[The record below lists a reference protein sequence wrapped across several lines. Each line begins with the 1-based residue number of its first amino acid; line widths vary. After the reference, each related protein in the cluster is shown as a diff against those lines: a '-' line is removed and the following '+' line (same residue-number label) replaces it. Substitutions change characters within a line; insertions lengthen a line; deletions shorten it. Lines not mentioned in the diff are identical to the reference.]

1 MDNRIKL
8 LEEILSFRMKGVE
21 FFFFLMLRRPP
32 RSTQQSTLFPY
43 TTLFRSDSLSSQAR
57 FFREREFRRIASFH
71 KTRKHFFQ
79 QRGAWPEF
87 FLDIDLVET
96 DDCIV
101 EAVRQGEGSPTV
113 TSRAAIA
120 VADVFEE
127 FCHGLCR
134 WRFRVS

>member
-1 MDNRIKL
+1 M
-8 LEEILSFRMKGVE
+8 IL
-21 FFFFLMLRRPP
+21 
-32 RSTQQSTLFPY
+32 
-43 TTLFRSDSLSSQAR
+43 D
-57 FFREREFRRIASFH
+57 
-71 KTRKHFFQ
+71 
-79 QRGAWPEF
+79 
-87 FLDIDLVET
+87 ET